1 VFYRCAVVLLSS
13 IFLFST
19 AAFPHCDREDGPVV
33 ADGRSA
39 LASGSIDGA
48 LKWVGPDQ
56 EGELRKAF
64 ELAVSVRGNGVDALK
79 LADQWFLE
87 SLVRLHRET
96 EGETYAGIKSS
107 EVPLPPAIVHADQAL
122 DEGKLGELAQHIGG
136 AASSGVQA
144 RFQRA
149 LDAKA
154 RMGESVE
161 AGRAYTA
168 AYAEYV
174 RYVEILDAAIRADAH
189 AH

>member
-1 VFYRCAVVLLSS
+1 MFYRCTLVLLSS
-13 IFLFST
+13 ILLFST

-48 LKWVGPDQ
+48 LKWVGPEQ
-56 EGELRKAF
+56 EPELRKAF
-64 ELAVSVRGNGVDALK
+64 ELATSVRRDGADALK

-96 EGETYAGIKSS
+96 EGEAYAGIKTS
-107 EVPLPPAIVHADQAL
+107 EEPLPPAIVHADRAL
-122 DEGKLGELAQHIGG
+122 EEGKLGNLAQHIGG

-149 LDAKA
+149 LEAKGL
-154 RMGESVE
+154 MDESVE

>member
-1 VFYRCAVVLLSS
+1 MFSRCAVVLLSS
-13 IFLFST
+13 ILLFAT

-39 LASGSIDGA
+39 LASGSIDAA
-48 LKWVGPDQ
+48 LKWVGPEQ

-64 ELAVSVRGNGVDALK
+64 ELAASVRGSGADALK

-96 EGETYAGIKSS
+96 EGEAYAGIKTA
-107 EVPLPPAIVHADQAL
+107 ETPLPPAIVHADRAL
-122 DEGKLGELAQHIGG
+122 EDGKIGNLAQHIGG

-174 RYVEILDAAIRADAH
+174 RYIEILDAAIKADAH